1 MPVSTFDRR
10 RWLQSVAAG
19 GAAALLSSGDQ
30 AMAQAAGTPLR
41 LGLVTYNWGK
51 DWDVPAL
58 IDHCSATGFRGVEL
72 RTTHKH
78 GVEPSLSAA
87 ERAEVK
93 QRFRDSN
100 VTLVGL
106 GSVCEY
112 HAVDPE
118 VLKKNIEETK
128 TFIRLCHDVGGS
140 GVKVRPNDLPAAV
153 PVEQTIEQIGKSL
166 REVAE
171 YGQGYGVQIRLE
183 VHGRGTAELPVIEQ
197 IMRIA
202 DHPNNVICW
211 NCNPQDL
218 TGLGF
223 EANFDLVQQYMG
235 LVHIHDLR
243 KDNYPWPALF
253 ERLKRCDAAGF
264 TGWTLVE
271 EGSVPADLLAA
282 MHENRQ
288 IWDELA
294 R

>member
-1 MPVSTFDRR
+1 MLASHPLAF
-10 RWLQSVAAG
+10 
-19 GAAALLSSGDQ
+19 
-30 AMAQAAGTPLR
+30 AQALAEATPLQ

-51 DWDVPAL
+51 DWDLPTL
-58 IDHCSATGFRGVEL
+58 IENCAATGFRGVEL

-78 GVEPSLSAA
+78 GVELSLSAA
-87 ERAEVK
+87 EREEVK
-93 QRFRDSN
+93 QRFRDSG

-112 HAVDPE
+112 HATDAD
-118 VLKKNIEETK
+118 VLKKHIEETK
-128 TFIRLCHDVGGS
+128 AFVRLCHDVGGS
-140 GVKVRPNDLPAAV
+140 GVKVRPNDLPAGV
-153 PVEQTIEQIGKSL
+153 PVEKTIEQIGRSL

-218 TGLGF
+218 GGEGF
-223 EANFDLVQQYMG
+223 EHNYDLVEQYMG

-243 KDNYPWPALF
+243 NNNYPWPALF
-253 ERLKRCDAAGF
+253 ERLKQCQAAGF

-271 EGSVPADLLAA
+271 EGAVPADLLLA

-288 IWDELA
+288 IWDELV